1 MTCRECQAEQED
13 GSRCSGGAEAAGEEG
28 GGVSCL
34 EHHSVCCNGQ
44 DTPISTPSD
53 RTPSSTTN
61 EADSNGIK
69 ERSPELSDDEYITD
83 SSVDSILE
91 EQKER
96 EVKEKEQE
104 EATLAVLPKA
114 EEKKKTFTLNGM
126 KVTIRKRPAHK
137 VKRADR
143 SPVC

>member
-1 MTCRECQAEQED
+1 MEEKKNDEK
-13 GSRCSGGAEAAGEEG
+13 AAISKEKE
-28 GGVSCL
+28 
-34 EHHSVCCNGQ
+34 NGQ

-53 RTPSSTTN
+53 GTPSSTTN

-104 EATLAVLPKA
+104 EATLP
-114 EEKKKTFTLNGM
+114 FCPRQRRR
-126 KVTIRKRPAHK
+126 RKHS
-137 VKRADR
+137 R
-143 SPVC
+143 SME

>member
-1 MTCRECQAEQED
+1 MEEKKNDEK
-13 GSRCSGGAEAAGEEG
+13 AAISKEKE
-28 GGVSCL
+28 
-34 EHHSVCCNGQ
+34 NGQ

-53 RTPSSTTN
+53 GTPSSTTN

-96 EVKEKEQE
+96 EVKEKKQE

>member
-1 MTCRECQAEQED
+1 MEEKKNDEK
-13 GSRCSGGAEAAGEEG
+13 AAISKEKE
-28 GGVSCL
+28 
-34 EHHSVCCNGQ
+34 NGQ

-53 RTPSSTTN
+53 GTPSSTKN

-104 EATLAVLPKA
+104 EATLVVLPKA